1 MRMKIE
7 AQDKLITEMSAEN
20 ESLKIEVK
28 QLKRKIKLM
37 NEARKSEIY
46 NRDEQIKKLAQFIT
60 KNIKCKTYE

>member
-37 NEARKSEIY
+37 NEARKSEI
-46 NRDEQIKKLAQFIT
+46 
-60 KNIKCKTYE
+60 